1 MGPRV
6 NAKAGRLGNV
16 DCSEKIYAFF
26 IAGEV
31 AQGYKKHIL
40 MDNLVYVIVAI
51 VLLLAAAIGIVV
63 YRRKHANEEEDE
75 LHFQCPC
82 CSRRLRYRSKQA
94 GHKGACPRCRESF
107 VFPSEPK
114 PSKSR

>member
-6 NAKAGRLGNV
+6 NAKAVRTGNAG
-16 DCSEKIYAFF
+16 CSDKISAFF
-26 IAGEV
+26 IAGET
-31 AQGYKKHIL
+31 AQLYKKHIL

-51 VLLLAAAIGIVV
+51 VLLLAAAIGVVV
-63 YRRKHANEEEDE
+63 YRRKYSKEEEEE

-82 CSRRLRYRSKQA
+82 CSRRLRYRPKQA

-107 VFPSEPK
+107 VFPGDPK
-114 PSKSR
+114 PSSSR